1 MWAKFYEAYMQN
13 PFSTPFTNVE
23 CEKKPG
29 APSKKPPQPPQPIQ
43 SVEFGSPKYF
53 YLCAVGGALSCGLTH
68 TIVTPLDLIKCRIQ
82 TNSSKYRGII
92 QGFKVTYA
100 EEGLRG

>member
-1 MWAKFYEAYMQN
+1 MWTKFYEAYMQN
-13 PFSTPFTNVE
+13 PFFLPFTNVE
-23 CEKKPG
+23 CDKKPAAPPKG
-29 APSKKPPQPPQPIQ
+29 APPKPQG
-43 SVEFGSPKYF
+43 SAEFGSPKYF

-68 TIVTPLDLIKCRIQ
+68 TLVTPLDLIKCRIQ
-82 TNSSKYRGII
+82 TNSAKYQGIF